1 MELTKEQKIAHL
13 LRRLGF
19 GASRSEMEFFLPLG
33 VEGTIARLV
42 DYDKV
47 DEGFSINPMDFAG
60 KNKNGQPVLR
70 IQSLMAWWALRL
82 ITTARPLQEK
92 LTLFWHDHF
101 AVSAS
106 KVNQAPMMLQYN
118 DTLRRNAS
126 GSFLDLLQ
134 AMSKDAAMIRW
145 LDNDTNVKGKPNENF
160 AREVME
166 LFTLGIG
173 NYTEK
178 DVQEAARAFTGWGFR
193 VRSARPRKRPT
204 AEEIAGM
211 ISKGEPVFEFQL
223 RTGLH
228 DTGTKAI
235 LGSEGNFDGDY
246 VCGMLAAH
254 KETSRTIA
262 RKLWEWFAYENPEPA
277 IIDKLSKV
285 YFDGGMQIRKML
297 MAIVESDQFWSDKC
311 VRKLIKNPADFT
323 VSIYRQLGIGVAAMK
338 AMQDGG
344 RQRAALGPA
353 RAAETAMERQGM
365 KLFYPP
371 DVAGWDWGKAWISSA
386 TMIERIKVAD
396 GLFGNGAAGAALALS
411 LLGRPRA
418 ESEAMVDRLLQ
429 LVDATVSESHKKTL
443 VEACKEAADR
453 ADQSPRARAPRII
466 ESVFRALFA
475 SPEFQFC

>member
-1 MELTKEQKIAHL
+1 
-13 LRRLGF
+13 
-19 GASRSEMEFFLPLG
+19 MEFFLPLG
-33 VEGTIARLV
+33 VEGTIDRLV
-42 DYDKV
+42 VYDKV

-134 AMSKDAAMIRW
+134 AMSKDAAMIKW

-204 AEEIAGM
+204 PEEIAGM

-235 LGSEGNFDGDY
+235 LGSEGNFDGDD

-297 MAIVESDQFWSDKC
+297 MTIVESDQFWSDKC

-353 RAAETAMERQGM
+353 RSAETAMERQGM

-396 GLFGNGAAGAALALS
+396 GLFGNGTAAAALASS
-411 LLGRPRA
+411 LLGRSRS
-418 ESEAMVDRLLQ
+418 ESETIVDMLLH
-429 LVDATVSESHKKTL
+429 LVDATVSESHRKTL
-443 VEACKEAADR
+443 VDACKEASDG
-453 ADQSPRARAPRII
+453 ADQLPRAMAPRII